1 MDPAELY
8 EAYASGGISRRAF
21 VARLTAFGVTAAVA
35 AAYANTVAAEEP
47 VAGIAPS
54 TVGANG
60 DLYALYDLYDPGDL
74 YNNPGN

>member
-47 VAGIAPS
+47 GLAPGAGGY
-54 TVGANG
+54 VDHG
-60 DLYALYDLYDPGDL
+60 DLYALYNLYDLYDHPGA
-74 YNNPGN
+74 